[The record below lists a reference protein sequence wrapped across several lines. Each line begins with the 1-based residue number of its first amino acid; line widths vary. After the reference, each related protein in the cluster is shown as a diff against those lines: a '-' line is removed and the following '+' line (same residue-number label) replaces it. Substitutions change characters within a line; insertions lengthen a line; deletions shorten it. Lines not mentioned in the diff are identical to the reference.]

1 MAALTWWKCNFCFAA
16 AAFSCTKCH
25 QRKSDGKDLTASLA
39 NGRGIMIQM
48 VSLKRCCRKLQTDR
62 RLKRMLTEYHYHQR
76 WNAAWQQCVCSLSL
90 HHFHTFRAEF
100 IHPCMHTRALLRVH
114 THTAAL
120 HHWSW
125 TSDNNTSRLR
135 TFGRLSHF
143 NEYGVW
149 GRGCF
154 TSALVSWPST
164 QFTYNFSYSCR
175 NTELW
180 KALPQSNTGHWDVST
195 AA

>member
-1 MAALTWWKCNFCFAA
+1 
-16 AAFSCTKCH
+16 
-25 QRKSDGKDLTASLA
+25 
-39 NGRGIMIQM
+39 MIQM
-48 VSLKRCCRKLQTDR
+48 VSLKHCCRKLQTDR

-76 WNAAWQQCVCSLSL
+76 CNAAWPQCVFTVAAPFS
-90 HHFHTFRAEF
+90 HF
-100 IHPCMHTRALLRVH
+100 PCRIYTSMHAHMCIVH
-114 THTAAL
+114 CCVYTHTAAL

-125 TSDNNTSRLR
+125 TSDDNNNTSRLR

-175 NTELW
+175 NTKLW
-180 KALPQSNTGHWDVST
+180 KTLPQSNTGHWDVST